1 MKLVRESDVEQAQ
14 TQRDL
19 IFTLAKRVYSDRTEP
34 YLQIR
39 DFRDAVV
46 NGRRKWELV
55 GYKTWEEFRE
65 DVCKITEDGR
75 AGFYQKLRAVS
86 VLPAK
91 TVKQLGWKKSF
102 QAARLKKAGKLTKA
116 WVERLEQMDT
126 DHAIAAVQKEV
137 SNVDEVRQRLMLYP
151 RASQVELFE
160 SEEQRFFKVTGES
173 TREVFFDFMLGQIS
187 SMSEKQIW
195 EEYEGEKQG

>member
-195 EEYEGEKQG
+195 EEYEGGKQG

>member
-55 GYKTWEEFRE
+55 GYKAWEEFRE

-102 QAARLKKAGKLTKA
+102 QAPRLKKAGKLTKA
-116 WVERLEQMDT
+116 
-126 DHAIAAVQKEV
+126 
-137 SNVDEVRQRLMLYP
+137 
-151 RASQVELFE
+151 
-160 SEEQRFFKVTGES
+160 
-173 TREVFFDFMLGQIS
+173 
-187 SMSEKQIW
+187 
-195 EEYEGEKQG
+195 